1 MHRRT
6 VLAGLA
12 AVAAPPALAQQV
24 HPQPARPAPANQ
36 AAGTAAGGGVYQPG
50 GAPVGYAGQLGEP
63 DRRWMQE
70 TTAAGLAALQTSE
83 IAMQRAQNPRVRAFA
98 GFEAEEQRTLSEVL
112 RSMMEPAATA
122 GVQPQAGQQAQQTQ
136 PGQQAQQAGQP
147 QLGGQQQA
155 AQVQQAPAQQPAQQ
169 QQQAQPMQ
177 IEPRHA
183 ETVQRLQQLE
193 PGPAFDR
200 EYVQGQLRGHQELL
214 QIQERFLQG
223 ATNREAAN
231 VAKLARGRIR
241 EHIAHLQEMEAQL
254 R

>member
-12 AVAAPPALAQQV
+12 AVAAPSALAQQV
-24 HPQPARPAPANQ
+24 QTQPARPAPADQ

-63 DRRWMQE
+63 DRQWMQE

-83 IAMQRAQNPRVRAFA
+83 IAVQRAQNPRVRAFA

-122 GVQPQAGQQAQQTQ
+122 GVQP
-136 PGQQAQQAGQP
+136 
-147 QLGGQQQA
+147 
-155 AQVQQAPAQQPAQQ
+155 PAQQ
-169 QQQAQPMQ
+169 QQAQQPPMQ
-177 IEPRHA
+177 IQPRHA
-183 ETVQRLQQLE
+183 EMVQRLQQLE

-223 ATNREAAN
+223 ASNREAMN

>member
-83 IAMQRAQNPRVRAFA
+83 IAIQRAQNPRVRAFA

-122 GVQPQAGQQAQQTQ
+122 GVQ
-136 PGQQAQQAGQP
+136 
-147 QLGGQQQA
+147 
-155 AQVQQAPAQQPAQQ
+155 QPAQQ
-169 QQQAQPMQ
+169 QQQAQQQPMQ
-177 IEPRHA
+177 IQPRHA
-183 ETVQRLQQLE
+183 EMVQRLQQLE